1 MKKKAL
7 SVLSIF
13 ALTGSLLAG
22 CGSSTSQTPAPAP
35 APATDNAKGGSEAQV
50 QLEDTLVVAGNG
62 ATVEKLMKD
71 EVFKKFNEK
80 YPNVKLT
87 YVSGVST
94 EIVAKVKAQKNAPQI
109 DLTIVEGGEQEKGR
123 QEGLWETVSATDIP
137 NMKNVPEDLHVS
149 EASGVVVNFTPM
161 GISYN
166 SELVKEKGLPVP
178 VSWNDLT
185 KPEVKGNITMTDVAS
200 NFGRSTMIMLAY
212 SNGGSE
218 RVIEPGFEKLATI
231 AGYMPTF
238 AKSAAQLQQNLQSKS
253 SAYTTWTMARS
264 LTQKE
269 AGLPLEFVFPAEGG
283 NIVPN
288 IATLV
293 KGAKHPQAAKA
304 FIDFLLTD
312 EVQTMYATKLYYNPA
327 TAVKL
332 PDDIAKTL
340 EFDRSKVVNFD
351 YDVISKETSAWL
363 DRFNKEIAPKTGK

>member
-22 CGSSTSQTPAPAP
+22 CGSSTPQTSAPAP
-35 APATDNAKGGSEAQV
+35 AAGNNSGTEAQA

-62 ATVEKLMKD
+62 ATVEKMMKD

-137 NMKNVPEDLHVS
+137 NMKNVPEDLRVT
-149 EASGVVVNFTPM
+149 EDSGVVVNFTPM

-166 SELVKEKGLPVP
+166 ADLVKEKGLPVP
-178 VSWNDLT
+178 KSWNDLA
-185 KPEVKGNITMTDVAS
+185 KPEVKGYITMTDVAS

-212 SNGGSE
+212 ANGGSE
-218 RVIEPGFEKLATI
+218 KDIEQGFKQMETI

-238 AKSAAQLQQNLQSKS
+238 AKSAAQLQQNLQNKS

-269 AGLPLEFVFPAEGG
+269 AGVPLEFVFPEEGG

-288 IATLV
+288 VATLV
-293 KGAKHPQAAKA
+293 KGSKSPKAAKA
-304 FIDFLLTD
+304 FVDFLLTD
-312 EVQTMYATKLYYNPA
+312 EIQTMYATKLYYNPA
-327 TAVKL
+327 TSVKL
-332 PDDIAKTL
+332 PDDVAKTL
-340 EFDRSKVVNFD
+340 EFDRTKVVNFD
-351 YDVISKETSAWL
+351 YSVVSKETSAWL